1 VVRLEDV
8 PGRINVAFDGADE
21 VDGRLNCVKGGGGC
35 LLLEKLVAIRSEV
48 FVVVAGSYMAYLPLL
63 GPLRRLTD
71 SQCKTE
77 QNYPVSS

>member
-48 FVVVAGSYMAYLPLL
+48 FVVVAGP
-63 GPLRRLTD
+63 
-71 SQCKTE
+71 
-77 QNYPVSS
+77 